1 MQINIE
7 IVFWKERFFCCF
19 FFYGREPIR
28 LIPKN
33 HIACRLQF
41 QILNM
46 KM

>member
-7 IVFWKERFFCCF
+7 IVFWKERFFLLF

>member
-1 MQINIE
+1 MKINIE
-7 IVFWKERFFCCF
+7 IVFLKEIFFLLF
-19 FFYGREPIR
+19 FFYGRKPIR

-33 HIACRLQF
+33 HIACRSQF